1 MAASR
6 TVQIS
11 TKQRFERMAYMFMR
25 MSGIALLFLAVGHV
39 MIQLVINDIHNLDL
53 TFVAN
58 QWNDW
63 GWKVYDMLLLT
74 FAIAHGY
81 NGLRNILED
90 YIHSEGV
97 MRAINFVL
105 AVFVV
110 ATIVWSAV
118 AIASFDAELILQVM
132 GS

>member
-1 MAASR
+1 MATTR
-6 TVQIS
+6 PVQIS

-25 MSGIALLFLAVGHV
+25 MSGISLLFLAVGHV
-39 MIQLVINDIHNLDL
+39 MIQLVINDVHNLDL

-63 GWKVYDMLLLT
+63 GWKAYDMLLLT
-74 FAIAHGY
+74 FAVAHGY
-81 NGLRNILED
+81 NGLRNVLED
-90 YIHSEGV
+90 YIHNEGL

-118 AIASFDAELILQVM
+118 AIASFDAELIHQVM